1 MKKITAPLPPGST
14 VGILGGGQLARML
27 ALAAGRLGLDCH
39 IYAPEADSP
48 AFAVSAART
57 VAAYDD
63 FTALEGFAKAVDVVT
78 YEFENVPGDTAGF
91 LDALVPVAPGV
102 AALKTAQDRIAE
114 KTFIAGLG
122 IPVAPFADITDLAS
136 LEAALARIGRPAVL
150 KTRRFGY
157 DGKGQTK
164 IYDATDPAQALT
176 EIGHQPAVLEGFVRF
191 EKEISVIA
199 ARSWSGEVKVYDVPE
214 NHHENHILKTSTVP
228 ARISPAVAA
237 TAMDFGSRI
246 IGALDYVGVI
256 GIEMFVAGDS
266 VIVNEIAPRV
276 HNSGHWTMDA
286 CAVSQFE
293 QHIRAVCGWPLGD
306 ASRHS
311 DGEMLNL
318 LGVDANGWER
328 YLGEGAKL
336 HLYGKRRAR
345 RPAAGGTGPP
355 RPGCTCTSMASGS
368 PGRAAK
374 WAISTG

>member
-27 ALAAGRLGLDCH
+27 ALAAGRLGIDCH
-39 IYAPEADSP
+39 SYAPEADSP
-48 AFAVSAART
+48 AFAVSAAHT

-63 FTALEGFAKAVDVVT
+63 FTALEAFAKAVDVVT
-78 YEFENVPGDTAGF
+78 YEFENVPGDTAAF

-122 IPVAPFADITDLAS
+122 IPIAPFADITDLAS

-246 IGALDYVGVI
+246 IAALDYVGVI
-256 GIEMFVAGDS
+256 GIEMFVTAED
-266 VIVNEIAPRV
+266 VIVNEVAPRV

-293 QHIRAVCGWPLGD
+293 QHIRAVCGWPLGSPERYGD
-306 ASRHS
+306 VV
-311 DGEMLNL
+311 MTNL
-318 LGVDANGWER
+318 LGEEASRWRELAAEPRVHV
-328 YLGEGAKL
+328 
-336 HLYGKRRAR
+336 HLYGKRES
-345 RPAAGGTGPP
+345 
-355 RPGCTCTSMASGS
+355 RPGRKMGHFNRVTPRQA
-368 PGRAAK
+368 
-374 WAISTG
+374 